1 EERLAAAASLRT
13 FMQLPVS
20 QRSSVILKDVLGYS
34 IEEITGVL
42 DEATI
47 ASVKSALHRG
57 RERLRELSAEP
68 DIPRAPVLSEREH
81 TLLAAYIERFNARDF
96 DGVRDMLADEV
107 RLDLVAKLRM
117 NGRTEVSRYYGNYDK
132 LRDWRFALGAVDGRP
147 AALAFDP
154 QGDSAQPVY
163 FVLLRWEGG
172 KLIGIRDF

>member
-1 EERLAAAASLRT
+1 WVFRIAHNTALDFLRGRARLRATHSEEDVTMVADPSEGQEERLAAAASLRT

-107 RLDLVAKLRM
+107 RLDL
-117 NGRTEVSRYYGNYDK
+117 
-132 LRDWRFALGAVDGRP
+132 
-147 AALAFDP
+147 
-154 QGDSAQPVY
+154 
-163 FVLLRWEGG
+163 
-172 KLIGIRDF
+172 